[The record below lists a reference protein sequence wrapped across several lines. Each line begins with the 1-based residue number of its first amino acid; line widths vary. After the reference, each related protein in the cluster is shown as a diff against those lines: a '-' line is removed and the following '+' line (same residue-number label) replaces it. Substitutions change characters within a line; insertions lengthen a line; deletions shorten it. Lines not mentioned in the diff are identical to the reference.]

1 MLCEFAQKDDILILS
16 IFKFLYC
23 PMASVISTVNMKGG
37 VGKTTLTVNLATSLA
52 RYYQK
57 KVLVLDLDSQI
68 SATLSLFQPH
78 EFAKIRK
85 KNRTLTYLLG
95 EVIEPNPH
103 SKLTIG
109 DIIISSVC
117 QVQGLDLLPGDIELY
132 DEYIISKK
140 LHQQALEQQE
150 FDFQVIWDKFERV
163 LIKKIIE
170 PVSDSYDFIIMDC
183 SPGYNLLTRSAIA
196 ASNYYLLP
204 ARPEPLSIVGIQL
217 LQRRIEKLRESHRNS
232 DPLNLEL
239 LGIVFILSSGGLF
252 SRYYAQVMKRVEEDF
267 TSDERFK
274 TTIPM
279 DVNVAKAVD
288 MFMPV
293 VLCAPTSSGAKEFIR
308 LTQELLSKLA
318 R

>member
-1 MLCEFAQKDDILILS
+1 
-16 IFKFLYC
+16 
-23 PMASVISTVNMKGG
+23 MKGG

-52 RYYQK
+52 KYYQK

-85 KNRTLTYLLG
+85 KNRTLTYLLD
-95 EVIEPNPH
+95 EVIEPNPY
-103 SKLTIG
+103 SKLTIQ
-109 DIIISSVC
+109 DIIVPSVC
-117 QVQGLDLLPGDIELY
+117 GVEGLDLLPGDIELY

-140 LHQQALEQQE
+140 LHQQSLEQEE
-150 FDFQVIWDKFERV
+150 FDFEAIWDRFERV
-163 LIKKIIE
+163 LLKKIID
-170 PVSDSYDFIIMDC
+170 PVRDSYDFIIMDC

-196 ASNYYLLP
+196 ASDYYILP

-217 LQRRIEKLRESHRNS
+217 LQRRIEKLRERHQNTEA
-232 DPLNLEL
+232 LNLNL

-252 SRYYAQVMKRVEEDF
+252 SRYYSQVMKRVEEDF
-267 TSDERFK
+267 TPEQRFK

-288 MFMPV
+288 LFTPV
-293 VLCAPTSSGAKEFIR
+293 VLCAPTSSGAKEFVR
-308 LTQELLSKLA
+308 LTQEILAKLG

>member
-1 MLCEFAQKDDILILS
+1 
-16 IFKFLYC
+16 
-23 PMASVISTVNMKGG
+23 MKGG

-52 RYYQK
+52 KYYQK

-85 KNRTLTYLLG
+85 KNRTLTYLLD
-95 EVIEPNPH
+95 EVIEPNPY
-103 SKLTIG
+103 SKLTIQ
-109 DIIISSVC
+109 DIIVPSVC
-117 QVQGLDLLPGDIELY
+117 GVEGLDLLPGDIELY

-140 LHQQALEQQE
+140 LHQQSLEQEE
-150 FDFQVIWDKFERV
+150 FDFEAIWDRFERV
-163 LIKKIIE
+163 LLKKIID
-170 PVSDSYDFIIMDC
+170 PVRDSYDFIIMDC

-196 ASNYYLLP
+196 ASDYYILP

-217 LQRRIEKLRESHRNS
+217 LQRRIEKLRERHQNTEA
-232 DPLNLEL
+232 LNLKL

-252 SRYYAQVMKRVEEDF
+252 SRYYSQVMKRVEEDF
-267 TSDERFK
+267 TPEQRFK

-288 MFMPV
+288 LFTPV
-293 VLCAPTSSGAKEFIR
+293 VLCAPTSSGAKEFVR
-308 LTQELLSKLA
+308 LTQEILAKLG